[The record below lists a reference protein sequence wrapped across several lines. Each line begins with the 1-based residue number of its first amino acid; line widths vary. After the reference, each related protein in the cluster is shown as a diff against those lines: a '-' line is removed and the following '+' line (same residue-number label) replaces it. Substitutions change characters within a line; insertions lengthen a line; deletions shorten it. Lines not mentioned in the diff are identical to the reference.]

1 MMYSMCMYTGPF
13 FCSSTTKKI
22 PEVMVSDSIIITIII
37 IIIIIIRFDDANFA
51 DADAY
56 LKRRY

>member
-22 PEVMVSDSIIITIII
+22 PEVMVSDLIII

>member
-22 PEVMVSDSIIITIII
+22 PEVMVSDLIIII
-37 IIIIIIRFDDANFA
+37 IIIIIIRFDDAKFA

>member
-1 MMYSMCMYTGPF
+1 MYSMYMYTGPF

-22 PEVMVSDSIIITIII
+22 PEVMVSDLII